1 VKKTLLCTAAIAALA
16 ATSPA
21 LAGPPP
27 PAPFSWTGF
36 YAGGNIGYSWGN
48 GSSNYSEPV
57 FSNYGAPPSISGSQN
72 LDGIIGGPEI
82 GYNWQVNPVTVVG
95 LETDF
100 QWTGEK
106 GGNGFGGLCWNS
118 IVDCEGV
125 INGTLNS
132 NISWF
137 GTVRARGGALITPG
151 TFLYLTGGL
160 AYGKINTSGSL
171 NYTFLGEPEGGW
183 SFGDSAIKVG
193 GTLGGGIEAVVPFA
207 NAWTWKI
214 EYLYIDFGS
223 VGGSGY
229 DNAFGGAF
237 TWSTKVTD
245 NIVRFGLNRRFP

>member
-27 PAPFSWTGF
+27 PAPFSWTGL

-57 FSNYGAPPSISGSQN
+57 FSNYGAPPSIPGSQN

-106 GGNGFGGLCWNS
+106 GGN
-118 IVDCEGV
+118 
-125 INGTLNS
+125 
-132 NISWF
+132 ISWF

-171 NYTFLGEPEGGW
+171 SYTVLGEPEGGW

-193 GTLGGGIEAVVPFA
+193 GTLGGGIEAVIPFA

-237 TWSTKVTD
+237 SWSTKVTD